1 MDTQDVND
9 NAPAWTDEELE
20 RAFGVTDED
29 DSSTQPPVEELE
41 ELSTEPPADPP
52 AEPSADLPVDPPADP
67 PVDPPADRVALAPDP
82 SDPSDPTDPSTPPAP
97 SAGPDTIEIGGE
109 LYNRADVEAQLA
121 WASSLTPEQ
130 VNAIANALS
139 PQQPNS
145 TQPNSTQPNP
155 TAPTPPAPSFDP
167 DDSIDPNLARYVNE
181 RLAAQQ
187 AEISELAQYREQV
200 QQAQQS
206 QRVQNLTDG
215 YQRARAELTQRY
227 GFTDEDVSVL
237 EAQMEQTQI
246 VAAYAQRTSDPVEL
260 FTRAYED
267 TLWTTPA
274 FREQMIAA
282 QARREAVEQAAAEQA
297 AAEQA
302 RQAERAT
309 RRENAS
315 RLHGGGTAARSD
327 SPPDLSTAEARRDA
341 LTEGIAEALR
351 GG

>member
-52 AEPSADLPVDPPADP
+52 AEPSADL

-139 PQQPNS
+139 PQQANS
-145 TQPNSTQPNP
+145 TQPNS

-187 AEISELAQYREQV
+187 AEIAELAQYREQV

-274 FREQMIAA
+274 FREQMIAE

>member
-1 MDTQDVND
+1 MDTQDTND

-139 PQQPNS
+139 PQQANS
-145 TQPNSTQPNP
+145 TQPNSTQPNS
-155 TAPTPPAPSFDP
+155 TAPTSPAPSFDP

-187 AEISELAQYREQV
+187 AEIAELAQYREQV

-227 GFTDEDVSVL
+227 GFTDDDVSVL

-274 FREQMIAA
+274 FRKQMIAE

-315 RLHGGGTAARSD
+315 RLSGGGAAARSD

>member
-1 MDTQDVND
+1 MDTQDAND

-82 SDPSDPTDPSTPPAP
+82 SDPSDPSPAPAP

-139 PQQPNS
+139 PQQANS
-145 TQPNSTQPNP
+145 TQPNSTQPNS

-187 AEISELAQYREQV
+187 AEISELAQYREQI

-274 FREQMIAA
+274 FRKQMIAE

-315 RLHGGGTAARSD
+315 RLSGGGTAARSD

-351 GG
+351 GR

>member
-139 PQQPNS
+139 PQQANS
-145 TQPNSTQPNP
+145 TQPNSTQPNS

-187 AEISELAQYREQV
+187 AEIAELAQYREQV

-274 FREQMIAA
+274 FRKQMIAE

-315 RLHGGGTAARSD
+315 RLSGGGAAARSD